1 MKRSNFLYRFLRPI
15 LVLIMKAVF
24 HPRIVGKHNI
34 PSSLGAIIAGNHKN
48 ILDPILVDI
57 STKRTVYALG
67 KKTLFKGPL
76 GILLKMVGTIPVDQ
90 YSQSN
95 KGASEEAL
103 KLLEEGNLVNISPE
117 GKINKTDKLLLP
129 FKYGAVSLA
138 KKSEVKI
145 VPYAITGKYIP
156 FINNLKITFGKPID
170 VIKDDYDKANERL
183 YNEVKLLLLKN
194 MSNRKLNRVEVT
206 DYEGRHGAVKHI

>member
-24 HPRIVGKHNI
+24 HPRIVGRHNI
-34 PSSLGAIIAGNHKN
+34 PSLEGAIIAGNHKN
-48 ILDPILVDI
+48 LLDPILVDI

-67 KKTLFKGPL
+67 KKSLFKGPL
-76 GILLKMVGTIPVDQ
+76 GIFLKTIGTIPVDQ
-90 YSQSN
+90 YSESN
-95 KGASEEAL
+95 KGALNEAF
-103 KLLEEGNLVNISPE
+103 KLLEGDNLVNISPE
-117 GKINKTDKLLLP
+117 GRVNKSDKLLLP

-138 KKSEVKI
+138 MKTRKKI
-145 VPYAITGKYIP
+145 IPYAITGKYIP

-170 VIKDDYDKANERL
+170 IMEDDYDKANERL

-194 MSNRKLNRVEVT
+194 ISNWKLNRVEVT
-206 DYEGRHGAVKHI
+206 NYEGRHGAVKHI